1 MYGADERA
9 RLLNSPWQMS
19 LMCKSYFIGRRVNA
33 WSRTFSV
40 LCVGFEAALGAIP
53 RRDSQGVVVVV
64 EKDIL
69 EAHRCAGRLDRR

>member
-1 MYGADERA
+1 MPKKGLPLAGLSVA
-9 RLLNSPWQMS
+9 NIM
-19 LMCKSYFIGRRVNA
+19 MCKSYLIGRRVNA
-33 WSRTFSV
+33 WSRAFSV

-53 RRDSQGVVVVV
+53 RSGGQGVVVVV

>member
-1 MYGADERA
+1 
-9 RLLNSPWQMS
+9 MS

-40 LCVGFEAALGAIP
+40 LCVGFEAALGAMS
-53 RRDSQGVVVVV
+53 RRGSQGVVVVV
-64 EKDIL
+64 EKEDIL

>member
-1 MYGADERA
+1 M
-9 RLLNSPWQMS
+9 Q

-40 LCVGFEAALGAIP
+40 LCIGFEAALGAMS
-53 RRDSQGVVVVV
+53 RRGSQGVVVVV

-69 EAHRCAGRLDRR
+69 KAHRCAGRLDRR